1 MVRASLKTANL
12 LAFFVISGPLYLYLK
27 MEKLHNP
34 VHHQCAR
41 VLCRDD
47 ANHLEIL
54 PDFSISQI

>member
-34 VHHQCAR
+34 VRHQCAR

-47 ANHLEIL
+47 TNHLEIL